1 MGSHEEP
8 SERPSRWGIGA
19 KVMAMFSSWLIVIG
33 CSVGGEKPRVT
44 QGETNSSTS
53 DVSAPSVAVASAAEA
68 ETGYDG
74 YDG

>member
-1 MGSHEEP
+1 
-8 SERPSRWGIGA
+8 
-19 KVMAMFSSWLIVIG
+19 MAMFSSWLIIIG

-53 DVSAPSVAVASAAEA
+53 DVSAPAVAVASAAEA